1 MKPPKHSRIKEM
13 KEKLSIRVNNE
24 LEDKKRH
31 KRAKNRAEKRDK
43 KEDKRVSEDI
53 QNTYKKGVTKH
64 QIVKDAKEESERN
77 FEHPGDGMT
86 YSTEECTTENLFEI
100 NFIASD
106 VLIAANQD
114 DMKALSYFL
123 QQTPGLAAHSDENGR
138 TVLHVAVDNEHLE
151 IVDFLLKLPNVDVN
165 AKTNKG
171 SSAIWLARNL
181 EENHP
186 IVISLKQSGGIF
198 LGSQGS
204 TPTTTRHQ
212 RECHA

>member
-1 MKPPKHSRIKEM
+1 
-13 KEKLSIRVNNE
+13 
-24 LEDKKRH
+24 
-31 KRAKNRAEKRDK
+31 
-43 KEDKRVSEDI
+43 
-53 QNTYKKGVTKH
+53 
-64 QIVKDAKEESERN
+64 
-77 FEHPGDGMT
+77 MT

-138 TVLHVAVDNEHLE
+138 TALHVAVDNEHLE

-165 AKTNKG
+165 AKSNKG

-204 TPTTTRHQ
+204 TPITTRYQ
-212 RECHA
+212 RECRENHVISKQLRGKLEGKTYVQQQEIKIDNPSQV